1 MDELVNATF
10 VGRVARSTDPFIS
23 TDATTLIAK
32 FAGRC
37 LKETL
42 KHASAISQRKT
53 LLDSD
58 IRNASF
64 DLCAVYPVPMSNPG
78 SRKRTRTGKPAV
90 EGQATAADEG
100 VGNGQEPD
108 AAATDEG
115 AVNDPPTVDVLA
127 MEY

>member
-1 MDELVNATF
+1 MDELVSAAF
-10 VGRVARSTDPFIS
+10 VARVARSTDPFIS
-23 TDATTLIAK
+23 TDATALVAK
-32 FAGRC
+32 FAGKC

-42 KHASAISQRKT
+42 RHASAISQKKT
-53 LLDSD
+53 LSDLD

-78 SRKRTRTGKPAV
+78 SRRRTRTGKPAV

-100 VGNGQEPD
+100 AGNGQEPD
-108 AAATDEG
+108 AAAMDEG
-115 AVNDPPTVDVLA
+115 AVNDPPTVDVLE